1 MSLFPVV
8 SSLDAVDVNY
18 LTMKTA
24 EGFLVHYHDLQRLEE
39 PGASP
44 TPVIPARD
52 RLEPRPHYCLQR
64 EGASPPSESRARG
77 AFTKTLSCFRVSVF
91 ARTRAT
97 KASFPRLASDPK
109 HPHTSVSAFHAHVT
123 APYDLDGGNHAKTS
137 SWNLIVRSPHRVAA
151 FRSTTARLLPDPEG
165 RIKSNFSR
173 HSEARRGLSFGSSSS
188 SGIITDHWRRTR
200 GGSTTDAVGPGRYEI
215 PQRDRFG
222 NKVAGLVGQTAP
234 ARRGSRRST
243 DGRFDA
249 FHAPPRNRGTA
260 AFAQRTHRK
269 QPAGKMA
276 AASGNGGDRGTRK
289 KMNWT
294 M

>member
-8 SSLDAVDVNY
+8 SSLDAVDANY

-97 KASFPRLASDPK
+97 KASSPFASRLTQNTR
-109 HPHTSVSAFHAHVT
+109 TSLFVSAF
-123 APYDLDGGNHAKTS
+123 D
-137 SWNLIVRSPHRVAA
+137 A
-151 FRSTTARLLPDPEG
+151 FRASQPLTTWTAG
-165 RIKSNFSR
+165 
-173 HSEARRGLSFGSSSS
+173 
-188 SGIITDHWRRTR
+188 
-200 GGSTTDAVGPGRYEI
+200 TTPKR
-215 PQRDRFG
+215 P
-222 NKVAGLVGQTAP
+222 
-234 ARRGSRRST
+234 
-243 DGRFDA
+243 
-249 FHAPPRNRGTA
+249 RGT
-260 AFAQRTHRK
+260 
-269 QPAGKMA
+269 
-276 AASGNGGDRGTRK
+276 
-289 KMNWT
+289 
-294 M
+294 